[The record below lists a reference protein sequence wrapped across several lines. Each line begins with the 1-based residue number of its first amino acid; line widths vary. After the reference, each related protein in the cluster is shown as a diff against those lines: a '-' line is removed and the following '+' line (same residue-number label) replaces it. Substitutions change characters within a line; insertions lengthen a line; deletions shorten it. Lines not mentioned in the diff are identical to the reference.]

1 MAAGRIVR
9 VTGPRRSEVTSQER
23 GAPGP
28 GQVAVRVLACGVC
41 ASELHAWE
49 GPLPAYPV
57 ALGHEPVGIV
67 EEIGPDVN
75 GVSAGDRVTGR
86 CGPSFSDHL
95 VVDERELVVVPR
107 GLDLMD
113 SIAEPLGCVVE
124 ARRRTPLGSGD
135 AVAVVGAGYM
145 GLLMLDLLRVEGVED
160 LLAIDPREDA
170 RAVSIQLG
178 AGEALEPEDPSIGD
192 RAGAFDV
199 VIEASGTQAGLDTAT
214 GLVREHGVISIL
226 GFHQGGR
233 RSVDLETWNWKSID
247 VVNAHVR
254 RRELLTEAMRRGLE
268 LVRRD
273 RIHPARLVTHRFRL
287 EDVDD
292 AFEALA
298 SKPAGF
304 IKAVVVND
312 GSR

>member
-1 MAAGRIVR
+1 MGAGRIVR
-9 VTGPRRSEVTSQER
+9 LVGPRRSEVTSQEP
-23 GAPGP
+23 AHPGT
-28 GQVAVRVLACGVC
+28 GEVVVRILACGVC

-57 ALGHEPVGIV
+57 PLGHEPVGIA
-67 EEIGPDVN
+67 EELGPDVT
-75 GVSAGDRVTGR
+75 GVSVGDRVTGR
-86 CGPSFSDHL
+86 FGPSFSDHL
-95 VVDERELVVVPR
+95 VVDERDLVVVPPD
-107 GLDLMD
+107 LDLLD

-124 ARRRTPLGSGD
+124 ARRRTPVRSDD
-135 AVAVVGAGYM
+135 AVAVLGAGYM
-145 GLLMLDLLRVEGVED
+145 GLLMLDLLRVEGVES
-160 LLAIDPREDA
+160 LVALDPREEA
-170 RAVSIQLG
+170 RAMSVRLG
-178 AGEALEPEDPSIGD
+178 AGEAIAPEAPSIGD

-214 GLVREHGVISIL
+214 ELVRDHGVISIL

-233 RSVDLETWNWKSID
+233 RSVDMEMWNWKSID

-268 LVRRD
+268 LVRLG
-273 RIHPARLVTHRFRL
+273 RIHPARFVTHRFRL

-312 GSR
+312 GD